1 MRTTVHNTALQG
13 QKARA
18 EDYDV
23 HTFQVSTKAAA
34 RPLCAPYQGKIL
46 SWRAGDRGTVHDLYG
61 NAYEY
66 TSIYDTSYGEPAGLF
81 GINCGHFPNT
91 FVDGY
96 SIPRYKPLDEEGEKR
111 NAEEY
116 RISQEQRRLE
126 RDVRKAKT
134 EALAYDAAGDKEAF
148 EQTAVKVKQAT
159 KDYKAFCSSNELTER
174 LDRVQVNGYNRS
186 VSGKATWVARRQALT
201 RNIDLDDLHDVTSGT
216 GMLDS
221 VSDAIG
227 SKLKELEQSGG
238 FMINYVSGSIQSAE
252 KGTAVFQI
260 EPKFYGRG
268 TALIQLNINTEYLSG
283 KTIADIDTA
292 FKNSNG
298 TFANSLEEALIHESG
313 HAKQISGKTYNE
325 IEKMYKELDG
335 KGLPGLSDT
344 ARFDG
349 AEALADIE
357 ILRSKGIALTEEQQA
372 LYNTY
377 MR

>member
-1 MRTTVHNTALQG
+1 
-13 QKARA
+13 
-18 EDYDV
+18 
-23 HTFQVSTKAAA
+23 
-34 RPLCAPYQGKIL
+34 
-46 SWRAGDRGTVHDLYG
+46 
-61 NAYEY
+61 
-66 TSIYDTSYGEPAGLF
+66 
-81 GINCGHFPNT
+81 
-91 FVDGY
+91 
-96 SIPRYKPLDEEGEKR
+96 
-111 NAEEY
+111 
-116 RISQEQRRLE
+116 
-126 RDVRKAKT
+126 
-134 EALAYDAAGDKEAF
+134 
-148 EQTAVKVKQAT
+148 
-159 KDYKAFCSSNELTER
+159 
-174 LDRVQVNGYNRS
+174 
-186 VSGKATWVARRQALT
+186 
-201 RNIDLDDLHDVTSGT
+201 
-216 GMLDS
+216 
-221 VSDAIG
+221 
-227 SKLKELEQSGG
+227 
-238 FMINYVSGSIQSAE
+238 MINYVSGSIQSAE